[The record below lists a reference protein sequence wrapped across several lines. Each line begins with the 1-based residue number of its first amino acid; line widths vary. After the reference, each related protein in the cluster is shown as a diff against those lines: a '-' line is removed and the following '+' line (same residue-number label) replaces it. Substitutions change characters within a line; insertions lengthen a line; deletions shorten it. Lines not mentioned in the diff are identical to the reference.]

1 MVESAEDRSHLDT
14 PVALNGPSI
23 QRILFQREVRT
34 HRIVKFQVARKDV
47 AKVLLACHHNV
58 VETFPTDRTD
68 QALCIPVLPWR
79 ACRCGMIAN
88 AKRANPADEDT
99 AVSSVPIAEQIA
111 RNLLPAAGGRQLI
124 GNPFRGGVS
133 CHAEPQDVPPAV
145 AHDQQPIQ

>member
-1 MVESAEDRSHLDT
+1 MESAEDRSHLDT

-23 QRILFQREVRT
+23 RRILFQREVRT
-34 HRIVKFQVARKDV
+34 HRIVIFQVARKDV

-99 AVSSVPIAEQIA
+99 AVTSVPIADQIA

-124 GNPFRGGVS
+124 GNPFRPCAS
-133 CHAEPQDVPPAV
+133 
-145 AHDQQPIQ
+145 